1 MVARPSVLSD
11 HFLSRKREP
20 RKLIIDPLP
29 KFPLFQNRHYKVT
42 IMLRLRLLLPLCLF
56 SVVLMGCGGTD
67 GPALDLAPA
76 EGTLTIGG
84 APLPNALV
92 TFHPESGRPA
102 TGRTDDA
109 GHFTLMTKEPGDGA
123 AVGNHKVTVMADSSV
138 SAEINSEDAYTT
150 PDPNSDSGIPGKY
163 VNPNTSGLTA
173 EVTADGENKFTF
185 NLEK

>member
-1 MVARPSVLSD
+1 
-11 HFLSRKREP
+11 
-20 RKLIIDPLP
+20 
-29 KFPLFQNRHYKVT
+29 
-42 IMLRLRLLLPLCLF
+42 MLRLRLLLPLCLF

-109 GHFTLMTKEPGDGA
+109 GHFTLMTKGPGDGA

-150 PDPNSDSGIPGKY
+150 PDPNSAVQSLQKSTQKMLIQRQIRIPIPGFPG
-163 VNPNTSGLTA
+163 NM
-173 EVTADGENKFTF
+173 
-185 NLEK
+185 